1 MRTAQIVARVSD
13 VSAEAR
19 RAKAEAIPGTGV
31 PHVAE
36 PVVGPRFARTR
47 WLMRATHLSLCLK
60 SNFPNRFKFVPSI
73 TPVATKI
80 PLAPSGKSPAFVR
93 AIPPP
98 RRRGVSRSSRTLRR
112 GCDGRY
118 GAADERAGADGEIV
132 RSRSP
137 DAGIKSRVTNARRR
151 WPEARRTEEIT
162 YKP

>member
-1 MRTAQIVARVSD
+1 MPT
-13 VSAEAR
+13 R
-19 RAKAEAIPGTGV
+19 RGDTHPSLLLKAD
-31 PHVAE
+31 
-36 PVVGPRFARTR
+36 
-47 WLMRATHLSLCLK
+47 
-60 SNFPNRFKFVPSI
+60 FPNRFKLVRCI
-73 TPVATKI
+73 TPVAPKM
-80 PLAPSGKSPAFVR
+80 PLAPSGKSPAFLC

-112 GCDGRY
+112 GCDGRD

-137 DAGIKSRVTNARRR
+137 DAGIKPRVTNARRR